1 MKKIICL
8 LLAVICVVGL
18 VSCGEKAP
26 VDEII
31 EKSDPTKI
39 TTMVSYIGEDTLN
52 GTYVNEIDGNK
63 SKFTYEFERRALVSE
78 MNDGKIKTVSGAI
91 YYKDGK
97 ISKNEGDSW
106 EEVATGAGNYKLN
119 LAKENFK
126 SYEYTEDG
134 NSVNAVLAED
144 KAQDVLGVAIDTD
157 GDITVKITTN
167 GTYLYGV
174 DISYTSADG
183 ASVTIRTSYTYSPVT
198 LDF

>member
-18 VSCGEKAP
+18 VSCGDKAP

-31 EKSDPTKI
+31 EKSAPTKI

-52 GTYVNEIDGNK
+52 GTYVNEIDGDK

-78 MNDGKIKTVSGAI
+78 MHDSKIKTISGAV

-97 ISKNEGDSW
+97 VSKTEGESW
-106 EEVATGAGNYKLN
+106 EDAPTAVGAYKLN
-119 LAKENFK
+119 LDKGNFK

-134 NSVNAVLAED
+134 NSVNAVLAAD
-144 KAQDVLGVAIDTD
+144 KAQAVFGVAIATT

-174 DISYTSADG
+174 DISYTSQDG
-183 ASVTIRTSYTYSPVT
+183 AAVSIRTSYTYSPVT